1 MPLRTVAKPLKPRA
15 FGPSCLAETL
25 SKANPKAE
33 AQNAQSKGL
42 HRRPN
47 KLEHERFFSVS
58 LFMLDRRLFQR
69 CLVLPPS
76 IEGPCLLP
84 NPKIPNHESQDAM

>member
-33 AQNAQSKGL
+33 AQNGQSKGL

-58 LFMLDRRLFQR
+58 LFM
-69 CLVLPPS
+69 S
-76 IEGPCLLP
+76 MLP